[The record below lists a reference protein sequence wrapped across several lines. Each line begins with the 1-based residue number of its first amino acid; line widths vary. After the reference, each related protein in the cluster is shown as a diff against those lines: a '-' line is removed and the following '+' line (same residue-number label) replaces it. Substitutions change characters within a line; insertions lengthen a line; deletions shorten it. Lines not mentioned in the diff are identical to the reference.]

1 MKERYPTTKGTIIL
15 WIYATFIKNNI
26 PFLINT
32 NGRILCDEV
41 LMGCADSEHFRI
53 LLAEDNPINQKITQ
67 KMLKHLGYHSDVAA
81 NGLEA
86 LHALESQFY
95 NIILMDI
102 HMPEMDGLQATR
114 IIRQRWATG
123 PKIIAIT
130 AYALDYSREM
140 CLEAGMDDY
149 IAKPVKMGELADVLR
164 RHQSKIVPEQ
174 ISR

>member
-1 MKERYPTTKGTIIL
+1 MDGK
-15 WIYATFIKNNI
+15 
-26 PFLINT
+26 
-32 NGRILCDEV
+32 
-41 LMGCADSEHFRI
+41 DSEPLCI
-53 LLAEDNPINQKITQ
+53 LLAEDNPVNQKVTQ
-67 KMLKHLGYHSDVAA
+67 RMLRHLGYNSDVAA

-86 LHALESQFY
+86 LRAMENQFY

-102 HMPEMDGLQATR
+102 QMPEMDGIEATK
-114 IIRQRWATG
+114 IIRQRWSEG

-164 RHQSKIVPEQ
+164 KHQPNK
-174 ISR
+174 